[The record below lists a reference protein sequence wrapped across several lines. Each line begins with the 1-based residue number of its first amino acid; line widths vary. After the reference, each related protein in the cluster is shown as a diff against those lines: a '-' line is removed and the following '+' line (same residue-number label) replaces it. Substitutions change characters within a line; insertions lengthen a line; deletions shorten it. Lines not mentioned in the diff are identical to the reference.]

1 MNVENKTQLTMA
13 IQNDIAKAEAKLKE
27 AKDRLK
33 EMQDTV
39 FLLRV
44 EANAL
49 IEEAKNLPNGVNDA
63 H

>member
-1 MNVENKTQLTMA
+1 MEIENKTQLIVT

>member
-1 MNVENKTQLTMA
+1 MNVENKTQLIMA